1 MDEGVPG
8 VPEFVEPPPPPPEPP
23 AVSETLKE
31 EVKQE
36 NIAELTK
43 KNLAEAKNDKI
54 EEKAEEL

>member
-1 MDEGVPG
+1 
-8 VPEFVEPPPPPPEPP
+8 
-23 AVSETLKE
+23 VSETLKE

-36 NIAELTK
+36 NIAELTR